1 LGIFTLSTHS
11 QENGSMK
18 KLVMLLALAV
28 AFSLSGFAQAGG
40 TSGSTSGGTSST
52 DTGKT
57 SKGKKAKSSDMSG
70 DMAASKKSGA
80 KETSITGCLSS
91 DSTPY
96 KIANGNYKNGV
107 EVDSTED
114 LKAHNGHKVKAMG
127 SWEGTG
133 ADKKFKA
140 TSVKHVSETCTVGA
154 GKSSAAKG
162 EGKGKTKK
170 GASDTTKTPS

>member
-1 LGIFTLSTHS
+1 
-11 QENGSMK
+11 MK

-57 SKGKKAKSSDMSG
+57 SKGKKAKSSDMASSS
-70 DMAASKKSGA
+70 DAAGAKKSGA

-107 EVDSTED
+107 EIDTTED

-140 TSVKHVSETCTVGA
+140 TSVKHVAETCTVGA
-154 GKSSAAKG
+154 GKSAAATGKSKG
-162 EGKGKTKK
+162 KK

>member
-1 LGIFTLSTHS
+1 
-11 QENGSMK
+11 MK

-40 TSGSTSGGTSST
+40 TSTSTSGGTSST
-52 DTGKT
+52 DTGKA
-57 SKGKKAKSSDMSG
+57 SKGTKAKSSGGSTD
-70 DMAASKKSGA
+70 ASTKSSAKSG

-107 EVDSTED
+107 ELDSSDD

-127 SWEGTG
+127 TWEGTG

-154 GKSSAAKG
+154 AGKSSAAKSG
-162 EGKGKTKK
+162 DAGAAGSTGKSKGKK
-170 GASDTTKTPS
+170 GAASDTTKTPS